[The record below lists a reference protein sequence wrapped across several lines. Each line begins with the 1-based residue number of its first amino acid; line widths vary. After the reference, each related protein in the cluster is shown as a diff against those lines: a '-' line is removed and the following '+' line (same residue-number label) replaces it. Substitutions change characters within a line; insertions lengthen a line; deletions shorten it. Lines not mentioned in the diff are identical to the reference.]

1 VKVESGAVIALAICV
16 FLSFYC
22 ALFTFQTTDDTLKKQ
37 ALTVAASTLV
47 TGVIIMAFLTI
58 YLGMKKAFSRIE
70 DQSGTIREQSKP
82 DED

>member
-1 VKVESGAVIALAICV
+1 MKVESGAVIALAICV

-22 ALFTFQTTDDTLKKQ
+22 ALFTFQTTDDALKKQ

-58 YLGMKKAFSRIE
+58 YLGMKKAFSRVE
-70 DQSGTIREQSKP
+70 DQLGAIREQSKP
-82 DED
+82 DEN